1 MLGDIKERSI
11 ISPPPEPPSQKSTG
25 AFPKPNHRNQR
36 QTIHIGQCSLTSPR
50 SIVNTNGIP
59 GVSTHRPT
67 YDGRNHLDEVGRIR
81 TEVDEENKRRVESM
95 TEEEREQE
103 VEDLQQRFGSRLLDV
118 LRTRAQLRGF
128 SRDPQLTPE
137 PTSQIPPQLTSTKIT
152 SPLQVG
158 EQSHKLEKQI
168 GPPVEVED
176 HLSHLKSI
184 YFPTVPSEPDKLAW
198 LQPLPSPSPNEDPT
212 PRFDLT
218 GSPLSSEST
227 LSIPV
232 SKGLHHHGSSPHL
245 AGYTID
251 EVLWLCRS
259 AMPSQRV
266 TMFGVLSG
274 IIRRYISF
282 SLPKEADRVAKEIGV
297 VERGLELS
305 LEGLK
310 GKSNNILRASVDL
323 LYTCVGSQETGH
335 EQGSQR
341 PISDH
346 WDISHYDLRRA
357 IKIFDLPWEELIP
370 TLCKLLSTDVLSPLS
385 TSQLISILRLAVRH
399 SKSLAD
405 QLIPSFTPIAQHQT
419 LSRPWPPS
427 PSINNEINE
436 LSNPPSILTLSLL
449 IEAVTSSRLVA
460 QNIMENSIP
469 AGLLKFLI
477 PSLWDASDLTHD
489 LVHGVSTLLIQL
501 GRYGL
506 SSSFA
511 RSSRDIFEDLQRA
524 LVDRGDDT
532 LLEKYWDLT
541 AIWTCCAVDPHRTTP
556 EHDITWSQ
564 VISMGWEEDAFS
576 QFDKMVKD
584 ENWGTVSSILWFL
597 VSWTEGLRV
606 NTPDRLTEWGQQVWK
621 MLERTS
627 IVHQLSE
634 RDDEIEGVEIKR
646 ALAGLSRLRRIL
658 NFDPHSR
665 RVMKDERIDLREMWS
680 RVLETDTLLSDHE
693 RTGKWQRRAFHLMRS
708 FRQGEEPLA
717 LDLID
722 ALLSLPS
729 PTTSSSSPTRL
740 QPDGNLLT
748 TGERS
753 QVEEHSQMV
762 ELSSVAIN
770 IHSEGHKEEN
780 DPINFT
786 ILRPLY
792 QHMILPD
799 LQNVI
804 GPIIPNHF
812 YLPSTST
819 LRSLPLSPIKP
830 NPSSFSSNTS
840 LIHGDETIGENHS
853 IPIRKEGLPLSPDWT
868 FQPLREL
875 SRSGESEALQHAQN
889 IIDWSPGEIEIV
901 RAVLGL
907 VQSQLLS
914 CGFYEDDG
922 KGGMNRSRLILG
934 LMDVFMLEQ
943 NQSSSSSSTSHDE
956 VFRDDL
962 ISSTIDHLLD
972 LTIKPFP
979 DHPDHTVN
987 LEKLKVK
994 LNEDGHGDRGQEKE
1008 KVGPLERGFSGVGT
1022 FYQYYSTLL
1031 SLHSSISVGH
1041 RAFTRVLLVPLSI
1054 KYPSDYKKLV
1064 WSHPDILKALN
1075 LANVKSEEVPVDEAT
1090 SKWSLSSSSSFLSAS
1105 PSHSSIEKVIT
1116 TGKEKD
1122 QKKKEQVE
1130 EEKEKEQEK
1139 KEVDRE
1145 KEEREEIKKEVEK
1158 EKEKEGIMEEDLEV
1172 LWGYCRALGK
1182 GWVNERGFLWDM
1194 AIIHLDKFF
1203 FHSTGDVIKQGQL
1216 SYKEEEPKSLGRDK
1230 LNDEKMS
1237 KKQLEERDR
1246 VKEKEKEKER
1256 MMRAIFSSGS
1266 SNVIRRLLG
1275 KVSNDE
1281 EKRRLEII
1289 QSSCGSEIVQR
1300 VKNLMRSST
1309 S

>member
-1 MLGDIKERSI
+1 MLGNIKERSSS
-11 ISPPPEPPSQKSTG
+11 ISPPQPPSIKSG
-25 AFPKPNHRNQR
+25 GSFPRAIHRSNRQNPISSPLDRSVHQTYVTPNPPLDK
-36 QTIHIGQCSLTSPR
+36 TP
-50 SIVNTNGIP
+50 V
-59 GVSTHRPT
+59 RPT
-67 YDGRNHLDEVGRIR
+67 YDGRNHPDEVGRIR
-81 TEVDEENKRRVESM
+81 TEVNEENRRRVESM

-103 VEDLQQRFGSRLLDV
+103 VEDLQQRFGSRLLDL

-128 SRDPQLTPE
+128 SRDPQLTPG
-137 PTSQIPPQLTSTKIT
+137 PTSQIPPPQLTSTEIT
-152 SPLQVG
+152 SPHQVE
-158 EQSHKLEKQI
+158 EQYPYLKNQI
-168 GPPVEVED
+168 EPPVEVED

-218 GSPLSSEST
+218 GSPVSSEST

-232 SKGLHHHGSSPHL
+232 SRGLHHHGSSPHL

-282 SLPKEADRVAKEIGV
+282 SLPKEAGRVAKEIGV

-323 LYTCVGSQETGH
+323 LYTCIGSSETGH
-335 EQGSQR
+335 EQVYQR
-341 PISDH
+341 PILAH
-346 WDISHYDLRRA
+346 WDINNYELRRA
-357 IKIFDLPWEELIP
+357 IKISDLPWEELIP
-370 TLCKLLSTDVLSPLS
+370 TLCKLLSTDILSPLS
-385 TSQLISILRLAVRH
+385 TSQLISILRLAARH

-405 QLIPSFTPIAQHQT
+405 QLIPLFTPIAQHQI
-419 LSRPWPPS
+419 LSRPWPLS
-427 PSINNEINE
+427 ASTNNEIDE
-436 LSNPPSILTLSLL
+436 PFNPPSIPTLSLL
-449 IEAVTSSRLVA
+449 IEAITSSRLVA
-460 QNIMENSIP
+460 RNITENSIP
-469 AGLLKFLI
+469 AGLLKFLV
-477 PSLWDASDLTHD
+477 PSLWDASDSTHD
-489 LVHGVSTLLIQL
+489 LVHGVLTLLIQL

-511 RSSRDIFEDLQRA
+511 RSSRDIIEDLQRA
-524 LVDRGDDT
+524 LIDRGDDT
-532 LLEKYWDLT
+532 LLEKYWDLIS
-541 AIWTCCAVDPHRTTP
+541 IWTCCAVDPHRTTP

-627 IVHQLSE
+627 IVHQLFE
-634 RDDEIEGVEIKR
+634 RDDEIEGVEMKR

-658 NFDPHSR
+658 NFDPYSR
-665 RVMKDERIDLREMWS
+665 RVMTNERVDLREMWS
-680 RVLETDTLLSDHE
+680 RVLETDSLLSDHE
-693 RTGKWQRRAFHLMRS
+693 KTREWQRRAFHLMRS

-722 ALLSLPS
+722 ALLSIPS

-748 TGERS
+748 TGEQP

-762 ELSSVAIN
+762 ELSSVDTN
-770 IHSEGHKEEN
+770 IPSERHKEEN

-819 LRSLPLSPIKP
+819 LRSLPLSPIRPDPSTPSP
-830 NPSSFSSNTS
+830 NT
-840 LIHGDETIGENHS
+840 IHVSDNETIGETHS

-868 FQPLREL
+868 FQPLRDL
-875 SRSGESEALQHAQN
+875 LRSAESEALQHAQN

-956 VFRDDL
+956 VFRDGL

-1064 WSHPDILKALN
+1064 WSHPDILKASN
-1075 LANVKSEEVPVDEAT
+1075 LANVKSGEVPVDEAT

-1116 TGKEKD
+1116 TGKERD
-1122 QKKKEQVE
+1122 QKKKEE
-1130 EEKEKEQEK
+1130 AEK
-1139 KEVDRE
+1139 E
-1145 KEEREEIKKEVEK
+1145 KEEREEIEKEEVEK
-1158 EKEKEGIMEEDLEV
+1158 EKESMMEEDLEV

-1182 GWVNERGFLWDM
+1182 CWVNERSFLWDM

-1203 FHSTGDVIKQGQL
+1203 FHSTGNVIKQVES
-1216 SYKEEEPKSLGRDK
+1216 SYKEEDVKSLGTDQF
-1230 LNDEKMS
+1230 NDEKMS